1 MQDEFKSLR
10 DKLHAEFAQV
20 DWKEIERFF
29 SRGMLINVS
38 KELDLLAVA
47 EAMANDDRKSVQFW
61 IDSGGVAR
69 MTDDIALDFARRQP
83 ALWAVVVAPWI
94 LVQERIIH

>member
-10 DKLHAEFAQV
+10 DKLHAEFAPV

-29 SRGMLINVS
+29 ARGLLVNVG
-38 KELDLLAVA
+38 KELDLLEVA
-47 EAMANDDRKSVQFW
+47 EAMANDDKESVQSW
-61 IDSGGVAR
+61 IDSGEVAR
-69 MTDDIALDFARRQP
+69 MTDDAARDFAQRQP

-94 LVQERIIH
+94 LVQERVVH